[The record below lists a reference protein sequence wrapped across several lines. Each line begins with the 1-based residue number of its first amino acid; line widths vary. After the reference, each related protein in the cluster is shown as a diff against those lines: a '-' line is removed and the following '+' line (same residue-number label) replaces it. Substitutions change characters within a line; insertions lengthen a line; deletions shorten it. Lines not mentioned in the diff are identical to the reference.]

1 MGNLNYD
8 CVLLTN
14 FKYLPDW
21 GLKMANILV
30 VDDMQAELELICQY
44 LNIAGHTT
52 VTAVN
57 GEEALQQAQ
66 TNRPDAI
73 VTDWMMPVM
82 GGLDLVRQLKKHPET
97 ADIPI
102 IACTAKNREVD
113 RMWAMKQGVKV
124 YLTKPYTAEEL
135 ATAVQTVIG

>member
-1 MGNLNYD
+1 
-8 CVLLTN
+8 
-14 FKYLPDW
+14 
-21 GLKMANILV
+21 MASILV

-44 LNIAGHTT
+44 LTTAGHTT
-52 VTAVN
+52 VTAAN
-57 GEEALQQAQ
+57 GEEALQKAQA
-66 TNRPDAI
+66 NRPDAI

-82 GGLDLVRQLKKHPET
+82 GGLDLVRQLKKQPET

-124 YLTKPYTAEEL
+124 YLTKPYTAAEL
-135 ATAVQTVIG
+135 TTAVKTVIG

>member
-1 MGNLNYD
+1 
-8 CVLLTN
+8 
-14 FKYLPDW
+14 
-21 GLKMANILV
+21 MASILV

-44 LNIAGHTT
+44 LNRAGHTT

-57 GEEALQQAQ
+57 GQEALQQAQ
-66 TNRPDAI
+66 AARPDLI

-82 GGLDLVRQLKKHPET
+82 GGLDLVRQLKKQPET

-102 IACTAKNREVD
+102 IACTAKNRDVD

-135 ATAVQTVIG
+135 TTAVQTVIG